1 MVQFTRL
8 RLTGFKSFVDS
19 TDLVLDDGMTG
30 VVGPNGC
37 GKSNLVE
44 ALRWVMGETSA
55 KQMRGG
61 EMDEIIFGGTR
72 DRPARNIA
80 EVSLLMDNS
89 ARNATAQFNDT
100 DELEVSRRIE
110 RGKGSVYRVN
120 GRDVRA
126 KDVQLLFA
134 DLASGAR
141 STALVSQ
148 GRIGAIINAKPAQ
161 RRHLL
166 EEAANITGLHSRRH
180 EAELRLKAAETNLER
195 LDDVIQA
202 LDVQLQSLKKQARQ
216 AARYRTISDSIRSAD
231 ALVLTIRQ
239 SAAEQALTKATEGLA
254 EAEQAVGVKA
264 GIVAEATTAQARAAE
279 AVPPLRQAEAAEAAK
294 VQRLNLAREQLD
306 EEEQRLAA
314 AQDAAE
320 TRLTQLRDD
329 IAREKERIAD
339 AKGALDRL
347 EREGSDLEE
356 AQASQADTVEHARV
370 TLKNAA
376 QSVEELEAEIT
387 RLAAALTAA
396 DAARASAKQKGEEAG
411 LRGAR
416 ALRRL
421 EDVDEQLDTAR
432 TQAQPALDLQAEEVV
447 AARCEQTMTDTRTA
461 WEAAETERAQAQEED
476 QKARDTLQERRGEEA
491 KGHAE
496 INALEGLLSER
507 QTDATWTPILDS
519 VTVEPGFEPAL
530 GAAVGD
536 DLAGAADDDAA
547 VHWSNMPPFAPPP
560 ILPEGARPLAEV
572 VQAPAQLARR
582 LSQTGLVADHA
593 TGMAMHTSLKPGQ
606 RLVTKNGDLW
616 RWDGFVS
623 NAGAPS
629 AAAQRLKHKN
639 RLKELRAEIETLK
652 AASQEAESKAEAT
665 RTRVTNAAEAEK
677 ERRAAVRKA
686 EQELEAARTAL
697 AERQRIAA
705 ALESRI
711 ASLEETRATLISE
724 RDEAGSQEQQ
734 AKAALA
740 ELGDGVADR
749 EKQAELQKQLGGR
762 RNDLM
767 EARAAFDA
775 LTRASE
781 ERLRRLKALAEDTQ
795 SWSTRRGEAER
806 QLEALTER
814 EGAAVTE
821 VEELAGKP
829 EALAEQRQGLMVQ
842 LDAADRERQQAADA
856 LAQAE
861 LTLEAANKA
870 LREAEQEAS
879 TARENRVRRE
889 SLVTQAQQ
897 TIETL
902 AAAILERIDCTPAE
916 VRAQTRLKEDE
927 ELPELEK
934 AEKSLQRLTSER
946 DNMGAINLRA
956 EQESEELNEQIETLD
971 TERED
976 LINAIARLREGI
988 SQLNREGRQRLLQ
1001 SFKEVD
1007 GHFRNLFTHLFGG
1020 GRAHLSM
1027 TDAEDPLEAG
1037 LEIMASPPGKRM
1049 QNLGLL
1055 SGGEQALTAIALLF
1069 AVFMVNPAPICV
1081 LDEVDAPLDD
1091 ANVDR
1096 FCRLIDQIT
1105 ETTGTRVIVVTHH
1118 RMTMARVDRLFG
1130 VTMAERGVSKL
1141 VSVNL
1146 NEAESFQEP
1155 AAGAA

>member
-1 MVQFTRL
+1 MVEFTRL
-8 RLTGFKSFVDS
+8 RLTGFKSFVDP
-19 TDLVLDDGMTG
+19 TDLDIEKGMTG

-80 EVSLLMDNS
+80 EVTLVMDNRS
-89 ARNATAQFNDT
+89 RNATAQFNDT

-216 AARYRTISDSIRSAD
+216 AARYRTISDSIRAAD
-231 ALVLTIRQ
+231 AMVLTIRQ
-239 SAAEQALTKATEGLA
+239 TDA
-254 EAEQAVGVKA
+254 EAELSQASEAFARAEQDVAAKA
-264 GIVAEATTAQARAAE
+264 GVVAEATTAQAAAAE

-314 AQDAAE
+314 AQEAAE
-320 TRLTQLRDD
+320 TRLAQLRDD
-329 IAREKERIAD
+329 MAREKERIAD

-347 EREGSDLEE
+347 GSERSDLEE
-356 AQASQADTVEHARV
+356 AQASQADSLEHART
-370 TLKNAA
+370 TLKASA
-376 QSVEELEAEIT
+376 QSVEELEGEIT
-387 RLAAALTAA
+387 RLAATLAGADSSRATARQKEA
-396 DAARASAKQKGEEAG
+396 EAK
-411 LRGAR
+411 LRGGR

-421 EDVDEQLDTAR
+421 EEVEEQLDTTR
-432 TQAQPALDLQAEEVV
+432 IQAQPALDLQAEETT
-447 AARCEQTMTDTRTA
+447 AKQCEDAMASARSQ
-461 WEAAETERAQAQEED
+461 WEEAETARASAQEYD
-476 QKARDTLQERRGEEA
+476 QASRDQLQELRGEEA
-491 KGHAE
+491 KVQAE
-496 INALEGLLSER
+496 VVALEGLLAER
-507 QTDATWTPILDS
+507 ETDATWSPILDA
-519 VTVEPGFEPAL
+519 VTVEPGYEPAL

-536 DLAGAADDDAA
+536 DLSGGADDTAPI
-547 VHWSNMPPFAPPP
+547 HWSSLPPFAPPP
-560 ILPEGARPLAEV
+560 ILPEGVRPLGSV
-572 VQAPAQLARR
+572 VQAPTKLARR
-582 LSQTGLVADHA
+582 LSQVGIVENRES
-593 TGMAMHTSLKPGQ
+593 GMALHSMLKPGQ
-606 RLVTKNGDLW
+606 RLVTKDGDLW

-623 NAGAPS
+623 TSGAPS
-629 AAAQRLKHKN
+629 SAAQRLKHKN
-639 RLKELRAEIETLK
+639 RLKELRGEIEARR
-652 AASQEAESKAEAT
+652 AASQEAET
-665 RTRVTNAAEAEK
+665 RAIAARDRVTNAAETEK
-677 ERRAAVRKA
+677 ERRANVRDSEQALEKA
-686 EQELEAARTAL
+686 RAAL
-697 AERQRIAA
+697 AERQRTVA

-711 ASLEETRATLISE
+711 ASLEETQKTLVGE
-724 RDEAGSQEQQ
+724 RDEAGAQEREAQTT
-734 AKAALA
+734 LA
-740 ELGDGVADR
+740 ELGDGSAER
-749 EKQAELQKQLGGR
+749 ERQANLQRQLGGR

-767 EARAAFDA
+767 EARAAYDA

-781 ERLRRLKALAEDTQ
+781 ERQRRLAALAEDTQ

-806 QLEALTER
+806 QLEALMER
-814 EGAAVTE
+814 EGSAVEE
-821 VEELAGKP
+821 VAELAGKP
-829 EALAEQRQGLMVQ
+829 EALAEQRQALMVQ
-842 LDAADRERQQAADA
+842 LETAEGGRRTAADA
-856 LAQAE
+856 LTRAE
-861 LTLEAANKA
+861 AVLNEANKA
-870 LREAEQEAS
+870 LREAEQSAS
-879 TARENRVRRE
+879 TTREERVRRE
-889 SLVTQAQQ
+889 ALVTQAQQ
-897 TIETL
+897 AIETL
-902 AAAILERIDCTPAE
+902 AAAIEEKVGCAPAD
-916 VRAQTRLKEDE
+916 VRAQTRLKDGE
-927 ELPELEK
+927 EPPPLEK
-934 AEKSLQRLTSER
+934 AEKSLQRLISER

-956 EQESEELNEQIETLD
+956 EQESAELSEQIETLD

-976 LINAIARLREGI
+976 LINAIARLRDGI
-988 SQLNREGRQRLLQ
+988 NSLNREGRQRLLQ

-1007 GHFRNLFTHLFGG
+1007 GHFRTLFTSLFGG
-1020 GRAHLSM
+1020 GRAHLSL
-1027 TDAEDPLEAG
+1027 TEADDPLEAG
-1037 LEIMASPPGKRM
+1037 LEIMASPPGKRL
-1049 QNLGLL
+1049 QNLSLL

-1096 FCRLIDQIT
+1096 FCNLIT
-1105 ETTGTRVIVVTHH
+1105 EITKATGTRVIVVTHH
-1118 RMTMARVDRLFG
+1118 RMSMARVDRLFG

-1146 NEAESFQEP
+1146 NEAEAFRDT
-1155 AAGAA
+1155 A

>member
-1 MVQFTRL
+1 LVEFTRL
-8 RLTGFKSFVDS
+8 RLTGFKSFVEP
-19 TDLVLDDGMTG
+19 TDLVIEKGMTG

-55 KQMRGG
+55 KQLRGG

-80 EVSLLMDNS
+80 EVSLFMDNS
-89 ARNATAQFNDT
+89 KRTATAQFNDT

-148 GRIGAIINAKPAQ
+148 GRIGAIINAKPEQ

-231 ALVLTIRQ
+231 AMVLTIRQ
-239 SAAEQALTKATEGLA
+239 DATEAALNQANEGLA
-254 EAEQAVGVKA
+254 SAEQAVGARA
-264 GIVAEATTAQARAAE
+264 GTVAEATTAQASAAE
-279 AVPPLRQAEAAEAAK
+279 AVPPLRQTEAAEAAK

-314 AQDAAE
+314 AQEAAE
-320 TRLTQLRDD
+320 TRLSQLRDD
-329 IAREKERIAD
+329 MAREKERIAD
-339 AKGALDRL
+339 ARGALERL
-347 EREGSDLEE
+347 ERERSDLEE
-356 AQASQADTVEHARV
+356 AQASQADSVEHART
-370 TLKNAA
+370 TLKTAA
-376 QSVEELEAEIT
+376 QSVEELEGEIAH
-387 RLAAALTAA
+387 LAAALATADSSRA
-396 DAARASAKQKGEEAG
+396 TARQKIEEAK
-411 LRGAR
+411 LRGGR

-421 EDVDEQLDTAR
+421 EEIDEHLDATR
-432 TQAQPALDLQAEEVV
+432 IQAQPALDLQAEEVTAQQCEAAMT
-447 AARCEQTMTDTRTA
+447 AARSHWEDTETA
-461 WEAAETERAQAQEED
+461 RARAQEAD
-476 QKARDTLQERRGEEA
+476 QTVRDELQELRGEQA
-491 KGHAE
+491 KVQAE
-496 INALEGLLSER
+496 IIALEGLLAER
-507 QTDATWTPILDS
+507 ETDAPWSPILDA
-519 VTVEPGFEPAL
+519 VTVEPGYEPAL

-536 DLAGAADDDAA
+536 DLNGAADDTAP
-547 VHWSNMPPFAPPP
+547 VHWSSLPPFAPPP
-560 ILPEGARPLAEV
+560 ILLEGVRPLSEV
-572 VQAPAQLARR
+572 VQAPAKLARR
-582 LSQTGLVADHA
+582 LSQVGLVSDHA
-593 TGMAMHTSLKPGQ
+593 AGMALHSTLKPGQ
-606 RLVTKNGDLW
+606 RLVTQDGDLW

-623 NAGAPS
+623 TSGAPS

-639 RLKELRAEIETLK
+639 RLKELRGEIETRR
-652 AASQEAESKAEAT
+652 AASEDAEA
-665 RTRVTNAAEAEK
+665 RANAARALVNQTAEAEK
-677 ERRAAVRKA
+677 ERRAAVRVA
-686 EQELEAARTAL
+686 EQALEKARTAL

-711 ASLEETRATLISE
+711 TSLEETHKTLIGE
-724 RDEAGSQEQQ
+724 RDEAGAQEKEAQ
-734 AKAALA
+734 AALTA
-740 ELGDGVADR
+740 LGDGSAERQRQAD
-749 EKQAELQKQLGGR
+749 LQRQLGGR
-762 RNDLM
+762 RNELM
-767 EARAAFDA
+767 EARAAYDA

-781 ERLRRLKALAEDTQ
+781 ERQRRLATLAEDTQ

-806 QLEALTER
+806 QLEAQMER

-821 VEELAGKP
+821 VEDLAGKP
-829 EALAEQRQGLMVQ
+829 EALAEQRQALMVQ
-842 LDAADRERQQAADA
+842 LEAAERGRSAAADA
-856 LAQAE
+856 LTRAETVLTQANQ
-861 LTLEAANKA
+861 T
-870 LREAEQEAS
+870 LREAEAS
-879 TARENRVRRE
+879 AATAREERVRRE
-889 SLVTQAQQ
+889 AAVAQAQQ
-897 TIETL
+897 ALETL
-902 AAAILERIDCTPAE
+902 AAAIQERIGCAPSE
-916 VRAQTRLKEDE
+916 VRAQTRLNEGE
-927 ELPELEK
+927 EPPALEK
-934 AEKSLQRLTSER
+934 AEKSLQRLISER

-956 EQESEELNEQIETLD
+956 EQESTELGEQIDTLD
-971 TERED
+971 KEKED
-976 LINAIARLREGI
+976 LINAIARLRDGI
-988 SQLNREGRQRLLQ
+988 SKLNREGRQRLLQ

-1007 GHFRNLFTHLFGG
+1007 AHFRTLFTSLFGG
-1020 GRAHLSM
+1020 GRAHLSL
-1027 TDAEDPLEAG
+1027 TDADDPLEAG
-1037 LEIMASPPGKRM
+1037 LEIMASPPGKRLG
-1049 QNLGLL
+1049 NLGLL

-1096 FCRLIDQIT
+1096 FCKLITQIT
-1105 ETTGTRVIVVTHH
+1105 EATGTRVIVVTHH
-1118 RMTMARVDRLFG
+1118 RMSMARVDRLFG

-1146 NEAESFQEP
+1146 KEAESFRET
-1155 AAGAA
+1155 A